1 MRYLP
6 EDIRA
11 EVLLD
16 YLLEGSFKLSLRGLH
31 KRNACCDVVETG
43 AYTNGRQLLGLA
55 RKSLYNSLP
64 EYMFHPADRF
74 DMMEGREMKEQFD
87 MEYDR
92 QEKEKEEAIAFFAP
106 VDLALMALRRDI
118 YRQTLPDLS
127 ENRVLQRILGDRLTE
142 EQRRNRFIQKTLPF
156 LPEAKHV
163 RGNRTL
169 LTLLLRKLLKDE
181 HMDLEPIRESRLFQD
196 EAPRYEDRVG
206 GAIGGTFVGE
216 GFDETVCC
224 YLIRYWSDEECN
236 ENFLRF
242 LDEMEQFRQFIRD
255 WFLSVGEE
263 LAFRISDA
271 NASTWLSDMLTH
283 SYLNYNTNL

>member
-16 YLLEGSFKLSLRGLH
+16 YLPEGSFKLSLRGLH
-31 KRNACCDVVETG
+31 KRNACCDIVEMG

-74 DMMEGREMKEQFD
+74 DMMDGHEMKEQFD
-87 MEYDR
+87 REYDR
-92 QEKEKEEAIAFFAP
+92 QEKEKEEAVAFFAP
-106 VDLALMALRRDI
+106 VDLALMALHRDI
-118 YRQTLPDLS
+118 YRKTLPDLS
-127 ENRVLQRILGDRLTE
+127 ENRVLQRMLGDRLTV
-142 EQRRNRFIQKTLPF
+142 EQHAHRFIQQTVPF
-156 LPEAKHV
+156 LPDAKHI
-163 RGNRTL
+163 RGNLTL

-181 HMDLEPIRESRLFQD
+181 HMELEPVREGRFFQD
-196 EAPRYEDRVG
+196 DTPRYEDCVG
-206 GAIGGTFVGE
+206 GTIGDTFVGE

-224 YLIRYWSDEECN
+224 YQIKYWSDEECN

-242 LDEMEQFRQFIRD
+242 LDEMEQFRQFVRD
-255 WFLSVGEE
+255 WFLPVGEE
-263 LAFRISDA
+263 LVFRISDGS
-271 NASTWLSDMLTH
+271 ASTWLSDMLTH